1 MAVNPGYTRRKEL
14 ACTLEEMAA
23 YGAVIPYEHE
33 VVYVKQNDGRYA
45 IKIGDGKTPLADL
58 PYVVNYGDI
67 AALKTAAENAKKLA
81 EDARTAAEA
90 AKAGAEAAVASLDI
104 GITVVNG
111 ELCITFEEDI

>member
-33 VVYVKQNDGRYA
+33 VVYIKQNDGAYA
-45 IKIGDGKTPLADL
+45 IKMGDGKTPLADL
-58 PYVVNYGDI
+58 PYVVNYNDI
-67 AALKTAAENAKKLA
+67 KAAEKVAVNAWKLA
-81 EDARTAAEA
+81 EAAQRAAET

-104 GITVVNG
+104 GLTVVDGKLN
-111 ELCITFEEDI
+111 ITFEEDI